1 VLLSERQPNVLRL
14 ESLPFWLRNLEISS
28 EGLEKQMK
36 LPPGKLY
43 GRNLKAR
50 QIAGLRLAEVVYPTD
65 YQTPEHS
72 HDLPQLCLVRKGI
85 FAEVYDGKNREV
97 SPLSLITR
105 PAGESHAQRFHE
117 SEVHCLI
124 VEVEPGW
131 LERIREH
138 HVSLDHPAAFHG
150 GLSVWLATR
159 LYQEFQLADEA
170 SSVAIEGLTL
180 EVMAELSRHPVKTS
194 GRKPPKWLMQ
204 TRELLHAHFY
214 ESLTLDGIAS
224 SVGTHPVHLARMFR
238 RYHNCTIGEYVRKL
252 RIEFACRE
260 MSTADCELA
269 LIASRAGF
277 YDQSHFSRTFKRMMG
292 ITTRQYRAAFRSR

>member
-1 VLLSERQPNVLRL
+1 
-14 ESLPFWLRNLEISS
+14 
-28 EGLEKQMK
+28 MK

-50 QIAGLRLAEVVYPTD
+50 QIAGLRLAEVVYPTG

-72 HDLPQLCLVRKGI
+72 HDLPQLCLVRKGL

-97 SPLSLITR
+97 SPSSLIAR

-138 HVSLDHPAAFHG
+138 HVSLDDSAAFHG
-150 GLSVWLATR
+150 GLPVWLATR

-170 SSVAIEGLTL
+170 SALAIEGLAL
-180 EVMAELSRHPVKTS
+180 EVMAELSRHDVKTS
-194 GRKPPKWLMQ
+194 GRKPPKSLIQ
-204 TRELLHAHFY
+204 TRELLHAHFS
-214 ESLTLDGIAS
+214 ESLKLDGIAR

-238 RYHNCTIGEYVRKL
+238 RYHDCTIGEYVRKL

-260 MSTADCELA
+260 ISTTNCQLA

-277 YDQSHFSRTFKRMMG
+277 CDQSHFSKTFKRMMG
-292 ITTRQYRAAFRSR
+292 ITPGQYRLAFRSR

>member
-1 VLLSERQPNVLRL
+1 
-14 ESLPFWLRNLEISS
+14 
-28 EGLEKQMK
+28 MK
-36 LPPGKLY
+36 LPPGQLY
-43 GRNLKAR
+43 GRNLKTR
-50 QIAGLRLAEVVYPTD
+50 QIAGLRLAELVYPNG

-72 HDLPQLCLVRKGI
+72 HDLAQLCLVRKGV
-85 FAEVYDGKNREV
+85 FAECYDRKNRDV
-97 SPLSLITR
+97 RPLSLITR
-105 PAGESHAQRFHE
+105 PAGERHAQRFRE

-138 HVSLDHPAAFHG
+138 HVSLDDSAAFHG

-170 SSVAIEGLTL
+170 SSLAIEGLAL
-180 EVMAELSRHPVKTS
+180 EVMAELSRHHVKTS
-194 GRKPPKWLMQ
+194 GRKPPKSLIQ
-204 TRELLHAHFY
+204 TRELLHAHFSQ
-214 ESLTLDGIAS
+214 SLKLDGIAR

-238 RYHNCTIGEYVRKL
+238 RYHDCTIGEYVRKL

-260 MSTADCELA
+260 ISTTDCQLA

-277 YDQSHFSRTFKRMMG
+277 CDQSHFSKTFKRMMG
-292 ITTRQYRAAFRSR
+292 ITPGQYRLAFRSR